1 LPKLEKVFT
10 ESINLPM
17 AILTT
22 AQAAERLGIS
32 VRRVQQLVKDGRL
45 PAEQFGGA
53 LMIREEDLK
62 LIENRKVGR
71 PRKVRDEMVARQAN
85 KTSRK

>member
-1 LPKLEKVFT
+1 
-10 ESINLPM
+10 M

-22 AQAAERLGIS
+22 AQAAELLGIS

-53 LMIREEDLK
+53 LMIKEEDLK
-62 LIENRKVGR
+62 LVENRKVGR
-71 PRKVRDEMVARQAN
+71 PRKAQDA
-85 KTSRK
+85 KTAKRAVKRRTM

>member
-1 LPKLEKVFT
+1 MYKPR
-10 ESINLPM
+10 M

-45 PAEQFGGA
+45 PAGQFGGA
-53 LMIREEDLK
+53 LMINEEDLK
-62 LIENRKVGR
+62 LVENRKVGR
-71 PRKVRDEMVARQAN
+71 PRKAEKASKKAS
-85 KTSRK
+85 KRKG